1 LAKLTTKLKGK
12 IITHRYASKV
22 LKSNPLKDPYI
33 RDVLVYLPPDYT
45 KSNSKGYI
53 AAFGLVGFG
62 GQGKML
68 LNADPFSEH
77 IEDKMNR
84 LISERKCGPMILVL
98 LDCFTRFGG
107 NQYINSSATGRY
119 EDYIID
125 EIVPFIDKNYNTSVH
140 AVWGKSSGGYGSIVL
155 GMRHPDVFQGVVD
168 HSGDAGFEY
177 CYPPDFPKALEAFR
191 DSGGP
196 KKSLNYFWKK
206 PNRHQKND
214 APPLNTFGMAAH
226 YSPNPKSKEMGVDLP
241 FDLKT
246 GETLPEVWNRW
257 LAWDPVRMVEKY
269 HVNLKKL
276 KLIFID
282 CGTRDEFNL
291 HWGARML
298 HSKLEKMNIKHFYEE
313 FDDGHMS
320 ISYRY
325 DTSLPKIYL
334 SLS

>member
-1 LAKLTTKLKGK
+1 LARLTNKSKGK
-12 IITHRYASKV
+12 TITHRYASKV

-33 RDVLVYLPPDYT
+33 RDVLVYLPPEYT
-45 KSNSKGYI
+45 QSNSKGYI

-68 LNADPFSEH
+68 LNADPFAEN
-77 IEDKMNR
+77 IEERMNR
-84 LISERKCGPMILVL
+84 LILERKCGPMILVL

-119 EDYIID
+119 EDYFID
-125 EIVPFIDKNYNTSVH
+125 EIVPFIDKNYNTSAH

-177 CYPPDFPKALEAFR
+177 CYPPDFPKALDAFR
-191 DSGGP
+191 DSGSP
-196 KKSLNYFWKK
+196 KKWLNNFWKK

-214 APPLNTFGMAAH
+214 GPPLNTLGMAAH

-241 FDLKT
+241 FDLNT
-246 GETLPEVWNRW
+246 GETVQDVWNRW
-257 LAWDPVRMVEKY
+257 LAWDPVRMIEKY
-269 HVNLKKL
+269 RENLKKL

-298 HSKLEKMNIKHFYEE
+298 HSKLEKMRIKHVYEE

-325 DTSLPKIYL
+325 DVSLPKIFSAL
-334 SLS
+334 S